1 LANCPVLWKN
11 KLQTEIALSTM
22 EEEYVALSTSCSDLC
37 PLIDI
42 AKELYSL
49 GPPLAGEYQHAY
61 QNPRR

>member
-1 LANCPVLWKN
+1 
-11 KLQTEIALSTM
+11 M